1 MEEPPSAR
9 EQCRRVTEER
19 WEECAASTGALVMT
33 TMPLLLPLLPLL
45 PAMPLEICTQ
55 TIGG

>member
-1 MEEPPSAR
+1 MEEPLSAR
-9 EQCRRVTEER
+9 AMYWRVTLER

-33 TMPLLLPLLPLL
+33 TMMLLLLLLLLLALPL
-45 PAMPLEICTQ
+45 ERCTQ